1 MGWFDE
7 QIKQR
12 KQNDDEMMQEAI
24 AGIVGAVMG
33 KRVAVAAAA
42 DDRRAR
48 TAIGDILRF
57 YHIKADENSDTIKD
71 FDEQLEFLLRPH
83 GIMRRTVK
91 LEKEW
96 YKDAIG
102 AVSYTHLT
110 LPTNSLV

>member
-48 TAIGDILRF
+48 TAIGDRF
-57 YHIKADENSDTIKD
+57 CLQGYQAIHISTRKRESA
-71 FDEQLEFLLRPH
+71 
-83 GIMRRTVK
+83 
-91 LEKEW
+91 
-96 YKDAIG
+96 
-102 AVSYTHLT
+102 
-110 LPTNSLV
+110 

>member
-57 YHIKADENSDTIKD
+57 YHIKADENSDTIKV
-71 FDEQLEFLLRPH
+71 FAASSRHHAENGEA
-83 GIMRRTVK
+83 GKGMV
-91 LEKEW
+91 
-96 YKDAIG
+96 
-102 AVSYTHLT
+102 
-110 LPTNSLV
+110 

>member
-48 TAIGDILRF
+48 TAIGEIRRF
-57 YHIKADENSDTIKD
+57 
-71 FDEQLEFLLRPH
+71 
-83 GIMRRTVK
+83 
-91 LEKEW
+91 
-96 YKDAIG
+96 
-102 AVSYTHLT
+102 
-110 LPTNSLV
+110 